1 MNNNMSETKSLVP
14 EMVVQRIHLVR
25 GHNVMLDAD
34 LALLYN
40 VETRS
45 LVQAVKRNPQ
55 RIPSDFMFQLTNEE

>member
-34 LALLYN
+34 LALLYK

-55 RIPSDFMFQLTNEE
+55 RFPSDFMFQLTNEE

>member
-1 MNNNMSETKSLVP
+1 MSETKSLVP

-55 RIPSDFMFQLTNEE
+55 RFPSDFMFQLTNEE